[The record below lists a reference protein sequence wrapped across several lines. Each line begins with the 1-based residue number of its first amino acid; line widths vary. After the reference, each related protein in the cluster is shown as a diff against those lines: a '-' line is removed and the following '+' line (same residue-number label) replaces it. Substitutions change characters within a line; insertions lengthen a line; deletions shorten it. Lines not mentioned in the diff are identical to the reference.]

1 MLSLQVKDEGKA
13 VENIAVARIAHITP
27 FIDVLEQI
35 GSPVY
40 SDLERWSLPTVMAQH
55 PDRYVPAAPVMA
67 CFRSIARREGIEDLG
82 FRASRHWSL
91 SNLNADVLA
100 QIRRWP
106 TLHARL
112 QQFALLCRIEEP
124 DLRLQIL
131 PEGPNVRVIL
141 ELDTPVFDG
150 LEYANWLQINAMLGL
165 IRDAAGR
172 DFEPQEI
179 TMRGAYKPSSEARN
193 AYPNARL
200 ITAHKHTSIVVPKT
214 LLSRSCASMSTAA
227 NIALNNTCDMRL
239 SRVSESNLAAR
250 LKLALPTYLGDGYP
264 AVEKAA
270 AIARTSVRSLQRQLS
285 RLGTS
290 YTELIQQIRFEEAV
304 KLLTDPQEKIIN
316 IALELG
322 YEDAS
327 HFARAFRR
335 VAGTCPRDYR
345 KRHILH

>member
-1 MLSLQVKDEGKA
+1 M
-13 VENIAVARIAHITP
+13 ENIAVARIAHITP

-91 SNLNADVLA
+91 SNLNTEVLA

-179 TMRGAYKPSSEARN
+179 TMRGTYDPSSEAHN
-193 AYPNARL
+193 AHPNSRL
-200 ITAHKHTSIVVPKT
+200 ITAHKHTSILVPKT
-214 LLSRSCASMSTAA
+214 LLSRSCTTMSMPAA
-227 NIALNNTCDMRL
+227 PAQNNICDQQL
-239 SRVSESNLAAR
+239 TRVSESNIAAR

-270 AIARTSVRSLQRQLS
+270 TITRTSVRSLQRQLS
-285 RLGTS
+285 KLGTS
-290 YTELIQQIRFEEAV
+290 YTELIQQVRFEEGV
-304 KLLTDPQEKIIN
+304 KLLTDPAEKVIN

-322 YEDAS
+322 YEDPS
-327 HFARAFRR
+327 HFARAFKRIS
-335 VAGTCPRDYR
+335 GICPREYR
-345 KRHILH
+345 RRHILH

>member
-1 MLSLQVKDEGKA
+1 V
-13 VENIAVARIAHITP
+13 
-27 FIDVLEQI
+27 VL
-35 GSPVY
+35 G
-40 SDLERWSLPTVMAQH
+40 
-55 PDRYVPAAPVMA
+55 
-67 CFRSIARREGIEDLG
+67 
-82 FRASRHWSL
+82 
-91 SNLNADVLA
+91 
-100 QIRRWP
+100 
-106 TLHARL
+106 
-112 QQFALLCRIEEP
+112 
-124 DLRLQIL
+124 
-131 PEGPNVRVIL
+131 
-141 ELDTPVFDG
+141 LDTPVFDG
-150 LEYANWLQINAMLGL
+150 LEYANWLQLNAMLGL

-179 TMRGAYKPSSEARN
+179 TMRGAYNPSSEARN

-200 ITAHKHTSIVVPKT
+200 ITAHEHTSIVVPKT
-214 LLSRSCASMSTAA
+214 LLSRSCASMSTAVET
-227 NIALNNTCDMRL
+227 ALINTCDRRL

>member
-1 MLSLQVKDEGKA
+1 M
-13 VENIAVARIAHITP
+13 ENIAVARIAHITP
-27 FIDVLEQI
+27 FINVLEQI

-40 SDLERWSLPTVMAQH
+40 SELERWSLPTVMAQH
-55 PDRYVPAAPVMA
+55 PDRYVPTAPVIA

-82 FRASRHWSL
+82 FRTSRHWSL

-112 QQFALLCRIEEP
+112 KQFARLCRIENP

-131 PEGPNVRVIL
+131 SDGSDARVAL
-141 ELDTPVFDG
+141 DLDTPVFAG
-150 LEYANWLQINAMLGL
+150 MEYTDWLQINAMLNL
-165 IRDAAGR
+165 IRDAIGH

-179 TMRGAYKPSSEARN
+179 TMRSAYRPSSEARN
-193 AYPNARL
+193 TYPNARL

-214 LLSRSCASMSTAA
+214 LLSRACASMSTAA
-227 NIALNNTCDMRL
+227 GTALNNACDKRL
-239 SRVSESNLAAR
+239 SRVSESHLAAR

-270 AIARTSVRSLQRQLS
+270 VIAQTSVRSLQRQLS

-304 KLLTDPQEKIIN
+304 KLLTDPAEKIIN

-335 VAGTCPRDYR
+335 VSGTSPRDYR

>member
-1 MLSLQVKDEGKA
+1 M
-13 VENIAVARIAHITP
+13 ENIAVARIAHITP
-27 FIDVLEQI
+27 FINVLEHI

-40 SDLERWSLPTVMAQH
+40 SDLERWSLPTLMAQH
-55 PDRYVPAAPVMA
+55 PDRYVPASPVIA

-91 SNLNADVLA
+91 SNLNTDVLA

-112 QQFALLCRIEEP
+112 QQFARLCRIEEP

-131 PEGPNVRVIL
+131 PEGPNIRVIL

-165 IRDAAGR
+165 IRDATGR

-179 TMRGAYKPSSEARN
+179 TMRGAYSPSSEARN
-193 AYPNARL
+193 TYPNSRL

-214 LLSRSCASMSTAA
+214 LLSRSCASMSTSA
-227 NIALNNTCDMRL
+227 NITLNHTCDKRL
-239 SRVSESNLAAR
+239 STACEPNLAAR
-250 LKLALPTYLGDGYP
+250 MKLVLPTYLGDGYP
-264 AVEKAA
+264 AIETAA
-270 AIARTSVRSLQRQLS
+270 LIAQTSVRSLQRQLS

-290 YTELIQQIRFEEAV
+290 YTDLIQQIRFEEAV
-304 KLLTDPQEKIIN
+304 KLLTDPAEKIIN
-316 IALELG
+316 IGLALG
-322 YEDAS
+322 YKDAS

-335 VAGTCPRDYR
+335 VAGTCPREYR

>member
-1 MLSLQVKDEGKA
+1 MRGKA

-35 GSPVY
+35 GSPVF

-55 PDRYVPAAPVMA
+55 PDRYVPAAPVIA

-106 TLHARL
+106 TLHSRL
-112 QQFALLCRIEEP
+112 QQFARLCRIEEP
-124 DLRLQIL
+124 DLHLQIL
-131 PEGPNVRVIL
+131 PEGRNVRVIL
-141 ELDTPVFDG
+141 ELDTPVFSG
-150 LEYANWLQINAMLGL
+150 MEYANWLQINAMLSL

-179 TMRGAYKPSSEARN
+179 TMRSAYKPSGEARN

-214 LLSRSCASMSTAA
+214 LLSRSCASMPTSAVTE
-227 NIALNNTCDMRL
+227 LNDICDKRL
-239 SRVSESNLAAR
+239 NRVSEPNLAAR

-290 YTELIQQIRFEEAV
+290 YTELIQQIRFEEAIR
-304 KLLTDPQEKIIN
+304 LLTNPEEKIID
-316 IALELG
+316 ISLELG

-335 VAGTCPRDYR
+335 IAGTSPREYR